1 MTAQTVIAE
10 IEALPASERA
20 KVFAFVSEAM
30 EADDSRTLGSF
41 TVGRTDA
48 VQRRFVA
55 GSLGELEDKLA
66 EGVAQLDRGEGIP
79 GEQVFAEL
87 EALSRQR
94 RPKHG

>member
-20 KVFAFVSEAM
+20 KVFAFVGEAM
-30 EADDSRTLGSF
+30 EADDSQTQESF
-41 TVGRTDA
+41 SAGRTDA
-48 VQRRFVA
+48 VQRRFVVR
-55 GSLGELEDKLA
+55 SLGELEDKLA

-87 EALSRQR
+87 EALGRQR
-94 RPKHG
+94 RQQHG

>member
-20 KVFAFVSEAM
+20 KVFAFVGEAM
-30 EADDSRTLGSF
+30 EADDSWIPESF
-41 TVGRTDA
+41 NEGMADV

-55 GSLGELEDKLA
+55 NSLDELEDKLA

-79 GEQVFAEL
+79 GEQVMAEL

-94 RPKHG
+94 RQKHG